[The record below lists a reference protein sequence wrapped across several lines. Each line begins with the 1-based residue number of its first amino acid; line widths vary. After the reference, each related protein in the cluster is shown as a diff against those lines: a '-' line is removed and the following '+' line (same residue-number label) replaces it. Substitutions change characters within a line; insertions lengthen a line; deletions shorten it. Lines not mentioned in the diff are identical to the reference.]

1 MPKKPKPA
9 TAGERTLS
17 RELYQ
22 EAYDIGA
29 ARHERHAIKGTKH
42 HYQRL
47 RSAADR
53 ENDAMAAAAEAT
65 VAAYFG
71 MDWVRDTKG
80 PDAGADVGG
89 VIGVRWTPKPNGGLF
104 IQPKDRDDIPQ
115 VLVVGWKYPL
125 RIVGWFWPSE
135 ARRPEFWR
143 TNIRNPT
150 HIVPQESLRSMDS
163 LIGSIQNFNERNA

>member
-1 MPKKPKPA
+1 MKKPKPA
-9 TAGERTLS
+9 TEGGKTLS
-17 RELYQ
+17 HEAYQ

-29 ARHERHAIKGTKH
+29 ARQERHAIKGTKH
-42 HYQRL
+42 HYHRL
-47 RSAADR
+47 RSTADR

-89 VIGVRWTPKPNGGLF
+89 VIGVRWTSNPRGGLF

-115 VLVVGWKYPL
+115 VLVIGWKYPL

-143 TNIRNPT
+143 AGIRNPT
-150 HIVPQESLRSMDS
+150 HIVPQESLRPIDS
-163 LIGSIQNFNERNA
+163 LLVSIHHPNERTA